1 MAKVVWGIL
10 CRKGILDKYTNSVS
24 LIDVIE
30 SVQVTERKVGD
41 EIPANEVPTILM
53 GMSLVYLLE
62 RSRKDIPERP
72 TCRVRI
78 TSPKNKQNYGPEIE
92 LDIESSVRSR
102 YFAGIS
108 ALPADGAGRYKFEL
122 QERTVDKNDRTR
134 WKVISTTVLD
144 ATTSPNDPSSTEP
157 GQPS

>member
-92 LDIESSVRSR
+92 LDIESSVKSR
-102 YFAGIS
+102 YFAGIPS
-108 ALPADGAGRYKFEL
+108 LPPGGPGTYKFDL
-122 QERTVDKNDRTR
+122 QEKIVDKNNRIR
-134 WKVISTTVLD
+134 WKVISTTILD
-144 ATTSPNDPSSTEP
+144 ATDGSNAPSST
-157 GQPS
+157 